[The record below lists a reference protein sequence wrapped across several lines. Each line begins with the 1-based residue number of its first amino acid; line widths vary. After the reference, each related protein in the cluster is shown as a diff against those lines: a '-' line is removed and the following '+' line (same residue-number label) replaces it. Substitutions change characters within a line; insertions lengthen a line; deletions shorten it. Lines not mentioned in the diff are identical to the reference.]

1 MAQENQRFKF
11 KVKFYGWKSDKSWMS
26 ERKCKCLS
34 QKSPE
39 IRPTTIRCRRWLG
52 ETKVNVQYLQRCYKL
67 QHIKEQVCIF
77 GVRFEIPMIGNSL
90 TGMELWNLLFDDT
103 NINNTGIVK
112 CTKKKESKDYVQ
124 IYVQCVHNNFQC
136 LIQIIYYLHWKIEKI
151 NACRGSG
158 QLNKS
163 TISDLV
169 TVELLH
175 VYVDGNKIKDFN
187 LIKWKKC
194 KENKINL
201 QLNRI
206 SKSN

>member
-1 MAQENQRFKF
+1 M
-11 KVKFYGWKSDKSWMS
+11 SD
-26 ERKCKCLS
+26 
-34 QKSPE
+34 
-39 IRPTTIRCRRWLG
+39 TTN
-52 ETKVNVQYLQRCYKL
+52 T
-67 QHIKEQVCIF
+67 
-77 GVRFEIPMIGNSL
+77 SL
-90 TGMELWNLLFDDT
+90 L
-103 NINNTGIVK
+103 
-112 CTKKKESKDYVQ
+112 
-124 IYVQCVHNNFQC
+124 
-136 LIQIIYYLHWKIEKI
+136 YYLFTLKTFKKI